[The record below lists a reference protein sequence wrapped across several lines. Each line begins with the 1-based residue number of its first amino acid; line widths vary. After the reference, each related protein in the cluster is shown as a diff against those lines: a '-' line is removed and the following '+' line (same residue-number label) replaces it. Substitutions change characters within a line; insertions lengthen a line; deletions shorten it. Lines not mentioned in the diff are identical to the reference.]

1 MSSPRESAERA
12 VVDIASGMAARH
24 VVRVIQDAALRSID
38 AGAVDRL
45 TPVDR
50 GFDAAIADAERAPR
64 AAAPAVPAARPPL
77 WDVGAMFAAVF
88 AGGLAINAGQVI
100 SRTGLGRLDASA
112 PFILGFAAVSA
123 VLLLLGL
130 TTGRGIGGSAR
141 AIVRALTAL
150 FAVVGAIGVLVRL
163 LSEVFVPLGVAA
175 LIVLAGVV
183 AVAVV
188 AAVRAGR
195 RPGPSDFPPAPDPF
209 ARARNEVI
217 SASEEAQDRAHAV
230 LDSVWHSA
238 HPEFEEAAQAGV
250 SAAVRTGALSAAD
263 ARRLRRGDWAAA
275 RYDVG

>member
-12 VVDIASGMAARH
+12 VVDIASGVAARH

-45 TPVDR
+45 TSVDR
-50 GFDAAIADAERAPR
+50 GFDAAIADAERA
-64 AAAPAVPAARPPL
+64 AGAAPAAPAARPPL

-130 TTGRGIGGSAR
+130 ATGRGIGGSAR

-150 FAVVGAIGVLVRL
+150 FAIVGAIGVFVRL

-175 LIVLAGVV
+175 LIVLVGVV

-195 RPGPSDFPPAPDPF
+195 RPGPSDFPPASDPS

-217 SASEEAQDRAHAV
+217 SASEDAQDRAHAV

-238 HPEFEEAAQAGV
+238 HPEFAEAARAGV
-250 SAAVRTGALSAAD
+250 TAAVRTGVLSAAD